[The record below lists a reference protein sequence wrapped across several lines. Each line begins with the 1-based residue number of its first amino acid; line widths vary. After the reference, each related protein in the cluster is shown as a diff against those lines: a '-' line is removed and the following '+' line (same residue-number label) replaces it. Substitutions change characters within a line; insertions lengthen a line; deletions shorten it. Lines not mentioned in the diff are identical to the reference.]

1 MQNPIRHHYRNFVLG
16 KTTLKTK
23 LKNKHYCLFSISGFW
38 DPEKYFDLMRLAKA
52 AKHLHTNDQNTILM
66 SGDSTKM
73 QKSVTNQRKTNFTNK
88 KPSEEQISV
97 CETTEEPPITGI
109 SFSKCLNLNPGSTY
123 EVNFCSINPENNF
136 YVNTIS
142 LMCALNELTLK
153 INEYCNHQ
161 QQMYIKAN
169 IDDILLAK
177 SITDCVWYRARLI
190 GSTGMYRQI
199 SQKHLKKTFLLHRL
213 MFNCIRTGQR

>member
-1 MQNPIRHHYRNFVLG
+1 
-16 KTTLKTK
+16 
-23 LKNKHYCLFSISGFW
+23 
-38 DPEKYFDLMRLAKA
+38 MRLAKA
-52 AKHLHTNDQNTILM
+52 AKLLHTNDQDTILM

-73 QKSVTNQRKTNFTNK
+73 PKSLINQRKTNLINTK
-88 KPSEEQISV
+88 SSEDQISV
-97 CETTEEPPITGI
+97 CETTVEPPATEI
-109 SFSKCLNLNPGSTY
+109 SFSKCLKLNPGSTY

-142 LMCALNELTLK
+142 LKCALNELTFK

-177 SITDCVWYRARLI
+177 SITDCIWYRARLI
-190 GSTGMYRQI
+190 SSTGMYHQL
-199 SQKHLKKTFLLHRL
+199 SQKHKNKKNISFSQTHAQLYSQLTTVKSLK
-213 MFNCIRTGQR
+213 Q